1 VIPARI
7 LTVLLV
13 TGTFLGCQRAGPVPN
28 LDAGLADC
36 LPPNTVALAG
46 LHLDAIRQTRFYHAL
61 PSTWLAMLEPVQQAN
76 YLLLASNGKD
86 LLAVARG
93 QFSTA
98 PAGGVL
104 LNPQLALAGSQQ
116 AVRAA
121 TAQHSQRRTGA
132 SVLLA
137 DAGAITA
144 MPIWL
149 IALGGQP
156 LPLTGNLNNVTTLLR
171 LTNYVT
177 LSAGFPSGA
186 DISLAAA
193 CPSDG
198 EAQELEEKIRA
209 IVTLAKAAT
218 HDPVQSAMLQSVQL
232 RRNDSAVYVQF
243 SATAAGLEKL
253 LR

>member
-1 VIPARI
+1 MPARV
-7 LTVLLV
+7 LAALLV
-13 TGTFLGCQRAGPVPN
+13 TGTFLGCQRARPVRN
-28 LDAGLADC
+28 LDPDMADC
-36 LPPNTVALAG
+36 LPADTVALAG
-46 LHLDAIRQTRFYHAL
+46 LHLDEIRQTAFYHAL
-61 PSTWLAMLEPVQQAN
+61 PSAWLAVLEPLQQAN

-104 LNPQLALAGSQQ
+104 FNPNLALAGSQQ

-121 TAQHSQRRTGA
+121 TTQHSQRRTGA

-144 MPIWL
+144 KPIWL

-156 LPLTGNLNNVTTLLR
+156 LPLTGNLSNLTTLLR
-171 LTNYVT
+171 LTNDVT
-177 LSAGFPSGA
+177 VTAEFESGA
-186 DISLAAA
+186 VLSVAAS
-193 CPSDG
+193 CPTDN
-198 EAQELEEKIRA
+198 EAQQLEEKIRA

-218 HDPVQSAMLQSVQL
+218 RDPVQSAMLQSVQL
-232 RRNDSAVYVQF
+232 RRDGSAVYVHC